1 MKTLVVGNTGF
12 LGYYTVQELLNKAHE
27 VMGVSLTPLPE
38 GVPEKPQVRQV
49 LADLNLLSDEE
60 LFALLDGMEGLVFAA
75 GVDDRTIPD
84 SPAYPFFHK
93 ANVESTQRLIRLARQ
108 AGVKKAVVFSSYFV
122 YFARK
127 WPEMKLGEKHP
138 YIRSRLAQID
148 AAVAEAGKEL
158 SVSFLLLPYIFGTLP
173 GKMPLWRPLIKYF
186 NSWLPLVFYPA
197 GGTAMV
203 AVDEVARAA
212 VAALERGESAME
224 YPIVSHNL
232 TWVEFIGGILKYL
245 GNPKPVLTLP
255 GWLLRMGAGFLE
267 ANLRGKGKES
277 GLNPVEFI
285 DLQTRN
291 TFMDTEFSSNLL
303 GYEHGDFDQA
313 LKETVEVC
321 LQG

>member
-1 MKTLVVGNTGF
+1 
-12 LGYYTVQELLNKAHE
+12 
-27 VMGVSLTPLPE
+27 
-38 GVPEKPQVRQV
+38 
-49 LADLNLLSDEE
+49 
-60 LFALLDGMEGLVFAA
+60 
-75 GVDDRTIPD
+75 
-84 SPAYPFFHK
+84 
-93 ANVESTQRLIRLARQ
+93 
-108 AGVKKAVVFSSYFV
+108 
-122 YFARK
+122 
-127 WPEMKLGEKHP
+127 
-138 YIRSRLAQID
+138 
-148 AAVAEAGKEL
+148 
-158 SVSFLLLPYIFGTLP
+158 
-173 GKMPLWRPLIKYF
+173 
-186 NSWLPLVFYPA
+186 
-197 GGTAMV
+197 MV